1 MEVVY
6 LDTDL
11 KEVDLHGQELPAV
24 DVRVVGLLKGL
35 LQLMELEG
43 GEGGAV
49 TPVLLLR
56 AVLLWRLGGLFP
68 AAHPLLEISQ
78 VPVTLVPGE
87 KARL

>member
-1 MEVVY
+1 MESPY

-49 TPVLLLR
+49 APVLLLR
-56 AVLLWRLGGLFP
+56 VDLLWKLRGLFP
-68 AAHPLLEISQ
+68 TVHPLLEVSQ

-87 KARL
+87 KT